1 MLVNATAARRLWPN
15 EPAVGQRLGIGMGG
29 FDTVTV
35 VGVVGDV
42 RFNTIDSLP
51 ESDAYVSYYQVS
63 RSNAIVFLRT
73 PIDPTSL
80 AAPARA
86 AIRELAPATPVYDVR
101 SLASR
106 VSDATAQ
113 ARFSA
118 FLLALFAGVA
128 LVLAVL
134 GIYGVMAY
142 GVSQRTREIGIRIAL
157 GAEQRDVLR
166 LVIRQGA
173 ALTAVGLGLGLV
185 AALSAARVLRS
196 LLYDVA
202 PSDPMTFAA
211 VVALLGLAGVVAS
224 WLPARR
230 AARLEPTEA
239 LRE

>member
-1 MLVNATAARRLWPN
+1 
-15 EPAVGQRLGIGMGG
+15 
-29 FDTVTV
+29 
-35 VGVVGDV
+35 
-42 RFNTIDSLP
+42 
-51 ESDAYVSYYQVS
+51 
-63 RSNAIVFLRT
+63 
-73 PIDPTSL
+73 
-80 AAPARA
+80 
-86 AIRELAPATPVYDVR
+86 
-101 SLASR
+101 
-106 VSDATAQ
+106 
-113 ARFSA
+113 
-118 FLLALFAGVA
+118 
-128 LVLAVL
+128 VL

-211 VVALLGLAGVVAS
+211 VVALLGFAGVVAS